1 MSFKHAVVWVDHQE
15 AQVIHFNA
23 EEKMNKIIKSNSKH
37 PHLHHKAGSSGSGHA
52 GADESYLHEII
63 SAVSDAQEILIVGPG
78 SAKLELVR
86 HASKHDHKVA
96 DKIVAVET
104 VDHPSDAQLL
114 AYAKKYFVPVDMM
127 LGDPIVNHS

>member
-15 AQVIHFNA
+15 AHIIHFNA

-37 PHLHHKAGSSGSGHA
+37 PHLHHKAGSSGSGHTA
-52 GADESYLHEII
+52 ADESYLHEII

-78 SAKLELVR
+78 SAKLKLVR

-114 AYAKKYFVPVDMM
+114 AYAKKYFVPVDIM
-127 LGDPIVNHS
+127 LGDA